1 MLKIHFWMEIFNMKF
16 IWCPL
21 LVFHMILD
29 RFVSSRKC
37 YTISNKHLMLGLKN
51 SLLIFFLNFVS
62 NSHNYTLF
70 VKYIDSG
77 HIILF
82 LYVDDIII
90 TGDDID
96 DSLVLKTELA
106 RQFEM
111 KNLGSLWY
119 FLGIEIVY
127 SPRCYLLY
135 QSKYVTDII
144 ERVRLI
150 DNKTVDTLIEA
161 NTMYS
166 FSNGLL
172 LPNSTLYCI
181 IIRSLIYLT
190 ISRQDITY
198 VIHVIS
204 QFVASSTFIL

>member
-1 MLKIHFWMEIFNMKF
+1 
-16 IWCPL
+16 
-21 LVFHMILD
+21 
-29 RFVSSRKC
+29 
-37 YTISNKHLMLGLKN
+37 MLGLKN

-111 KNLGSLWY
+111 KNLGSL
-119 FLGIEIVY
+119 
-127 SPRCYLLY
+127 
-135 QSKYVTDII
+135 
-144 ERVRLI
+144 
-150 DNKTVDTLIEA
+150 
-161 NTMYS
+161 
-166 FSNGLL
+166 
-172 LPNSTLYCI
+172 
-181 IIRSLIYLT
+181 
-190 ISRQDITY
+190 
-198 VIHVIS
+198 
-204 QFVASSTFIL
+204 

>member
-1 MLKIHFWMEIFNMKF
+1 MKF

-21 LVFHMILD
+21 LAFHMILD
-29 RFVSSRKC
+29 RFASSRKC
-37 YTISNKHLMLGLKN
+37 YTVSSKHLMLGLKN
-51 SLLIFFLNFVS
+51 SLLISFFNFVS
-62 NSHNYTLF
+62 NSHNSTLF
-70 VKYIDSG
+70 VKCTDYG
-77 HIILF
+77 HIILS
-82 LYVDDIII
+82 LYVDDMII
-90 TGDDID
+90 TGYVID
-96 DSLVLKTELA
+96 GSLVLKTELA

-111 KNLGSLWY
+111 KDLGSLWY

-127 SPRCYLLY
+127 SPRCYLLS

-166 FSNGLL
+166 SSNGLL

-181 IIRSLIYLT
+181 IIGSLIYLT
-190 ISRQDITY
+190 ITRQDITY
-198 VIHVIS
+198 VIHVVS
-204 QFVASSTFIL
+204 QFVASPTFIL